1 MRSRIV
7 LGAGALLVIGAVIA
21 IVAAFVETDE
31 EKIEKLVE
39 RMRDA
44 AERSDVEGIMAGL
57 SEEVDFPGGRAKLQA
72 RIRGVLKQ
80 APPKSVS
87 VESFGLDA

>member
-1 MRSRIV
+1 MRSRIM

-21 IVAAFVETDE
+21 IVAALVETDE

-57 SEEVDFPGGRAKLQA
+57 SEEVDFPGASG
-72 RIRGVLKQ
+72 KQ
-80 APPKSVS
+80 
-87 VESFGLDA
+87 L